1 MSYALRRRSSRPGLV
16 WLSKCISKMPNEP
29 GLPQGRNQ
37 GQGRKS
43 YVDEIVS
50 VVQVAS
56 EEASPV

>member
-1 MSYALRRRSSRPGLV
+1 MRYALRRRSSRPRLV
-16 WLSKCISKMPNEP
+16 WLSKCISKIRNEP
-29 GLPQGRNQ
+29 GLPQCRNQ
-37 GQGRKS
+37 CQGSKS